1 MLATAGMTAGAYD
14 FESGGIYYNIL
25 PGGDNAVEVTGA
37 DGNEYSGDVSIP
49 AEVTHDGMTYSVT
62 KVGSRA
68 FYMCSSL
75 TSVSMPSVETI
86 DSMAFFYCDNLT
98 SVEMPE
104 VVTLNYAAFA
114 DCHILPS
121 VEMPN
126 VVTIGNLAFDYCNN
140 LASVYMPKAKTI
152 GELAFESCYPLASLS
167 MPSVETI
174 SARAFNAC
182 YTLASVSLPASLAS
196 IDGSSFMGCSALCE
210 IVVDSDNPHYSSIDG
225 ILYDKDIETIVLCP
239 GARNSI
245 DLPSTVTTIGQGAF
259 SNCSNLTS
267 VTMPSITTIGES
279 AFSNCYN
286 LVTVYMPAV
295 ETIGNWA
302 FNYCFKLLM
311 VSLPESLTSVG
322 INPFADCE
330 ALVEIMVD
338 NDNPCFTSIDGVLYD
353 KDMETLICCPAGKTA
368 IDMPATVTV
377 IDTLAF
383 GGCTLLTSVDM
394 PAVTTIGSSAFFNCN
409 SLLTVSMPEVVTI
422 DDYAFSACQNLTSVD
437 LPASVKSIGYS
448 AFSICLGLT
457 SVYCHWERPLEC
469 DPWFEETVL
478 ANATLYVPDGC
489 VDAYRA
495 VKPWS
500 DFANIE
506 EGGYSGIA
514 DTPGSEMAVKVIDG
528 AITVEGGDGTTSAP
542 VVEVYSAG
550 GVCVYRGTDTVIG
563 GLPHGVYVV
572 KVGGTVQKVA
582 L

>member
-239 GARNSI
+239 GARTSI

-394 PAVTTIGSSAFFNCN
+394 PAVTTIG
-409 SLLTVSMPEVVTI
+409 LE
-422 DDYAFSACQNLTSVD
+422 AFSRCSALTSVD
-437 LPASVKSIGYS
+437 LPASVKMIGNY
-448 AFSICLGLT
+448 AFYGCSGLT
-457 SVYCHWERPLEC
+457 SVYCHWDEPLEC
-469 DPWFEETVL
+469 EPEFEDEIFM
-478 ANATLYVPDGC
+478 NATLYVPTGT
-489 VDAYRA
+489 VDAYRS
-495 VKPWS
+495 VSPW
-500 DFANIE
+500 DKFINIE
-506 EGGYSGIA
+506 EKDYSGIA
-514 DTPGSEMAVKVIDG
+514 DTPQSEVTVKVIDG
-528 AITVEGGDGTTSAP
+528 AITVEGGDGTASAP

-563 GLPHGVYVV
+563 GLTHGVYVV

>member
-104 VVTLNYAAFA
+104 AVTLNYAAFA

-239 GARNSI
+239 GARTSI

-302 FNYCFKLLM
+302 FNYCFNLLM

-394 PAVTTIGSSAFFNCN
+394 PSVTTIGEEAFRYCSS
-409 SLLTVSMPEVVTI
+409 
-422 DDYAFSACQNLTSVD
+422 LTSID
-437 LPASVKSIGYS
+437 IPASVTTLGNS
-448 AFSICLGLT
+448 AFGDCNGLT
-457 SVYCHWERPLEC
+457 SVYCHWVEPLEC
-469 DPWFEETVL
+469 DPWFTDEVLENAILFVPRET
-478 ANATLYVPDGC
+478 
-489 VDAYRA
+489 VDAYRS

-500 DFANIE
+500 DFANIVE
-506 EGGYSGIA
+506 ARYSGIA
-514 DTPGSEMAVKVIDG
+514 DTPQPEVTVKVIDG
-528 AITVEGGDGTTSAP
+528 AITVEGGDGTASAP

-563 GLPHGVYVV
+563 GLGHGVYVV
-572 KVGGTVQKVA
+572 KVGDMVQKVA